1 MSPQPTAEDHS
12 APRRLEGRV
21 ALVTGAS
28 RGIGKGIAVE
38 LGIAGAAVYV
48 TGRTVDP
55 PGLSELPG
63 SLAETVQEIQ
73 RLGGVGVGLAC
84 DHHDDDA
91 VRSVMARIDRDHG
104 RLDVLVNNVYSSP
117 DLGPW
122 LGRVFWDLPLEV
134 WDQNFDI
141 GVRSHYVASALA
153 VPLLER
159 SGGGLI
165 VNVSSPGGGR
175 YLHNVPYGVAKAA
188 LDRLSADTAHE
199 LAGRGVTV
207 VSLWPGLTRTEFVTR
222 GRRGMDEGKVDL
234 PEGVID
240 LSLAETPRF
249 SGRAVVALAAD
260 DQRAE
265 RSGRAWPVAE
275 LARAYGFTD
284 VDGRVPDIKR
294 GAPPFS

>member
-1 MSPQPTAEDHS
+1 MSLPPTAEDRPV
-12 APRRLEGRV
+12 AVRLDGRV
-21 ALVTGAS
+21 ALVTGAT
-28 RGIGKGIAVE
+28 RGIGKGIALE
-38 LGIAGAAVYV
+38 LGIAGAVVYM

-55 PGLSELPG
+55 RAPSELPG
-63 SLAETVQEIQ
+63 SLADTVQELE
-73 RLGGVGVGLAC
+73 RLGGVGVALAC

-91 VRSVMARIDRDHG
+91 VRAVMARIERDHG

-122 LGRVFWDLPLEV
+122 LGRVFWELPVEV

-153 VPLLER
+153 VPLLLC
-159 SGGGLI
+159 SNDGLV
-165 VNVSSPGGGR
+165 VNISSPGGGR

-207 VSLWPGLTRTEFVTR
+207 VSLWPGLTRTEFVIR
-222 GRRGMDEGKVDL
+222 GRLEVDGAQKVDL
-234 PEGVID
+234 PEGAID

-249 SGRAVVALAAD
+249 SGRAVVALAGD
-260 DQRAE
+260 GKRAE
-265 RSGRAWPVAE
+265 RSGKAWPVAE
-275 LARAYGFTD
+275 LARAYGFSD
-284 VDGRVPDIKR
+284 IDGRVPDIER
-294 GAPPFS
+294 VATA